1 MTLAMKTLSG
11 LFTAGGGAANEI
23 LPEEGEELVALLVSG
38 SMLAGMME
46 EGVAVGGAA
55 GDKREGETEQQVQ
68 CSAAGSHRSVPPAG
82 NRRRSRS
89 RGRGK
94 RAGLTVGGDISSVA
108 GVSGV

>member
-68 CSAAGSHRSVPPAG
+68 CSWFSPFSAPCRQQEEKQEQGEGEEGGAY
-82 NRRRSRS
+82 
-89 RGRGK
+89 RGR
-94 RAGLTVGGDISSVA
+94 RH
-108 GVSGV
+108 